1 MNNTL
6 MLGRQPTMDAAAV
19 RQASKV
25 LVNFFDSVLALASK
39 PSFTSTGE
47 AAGNNGQVVI
57 NMFYYAPKDKALSD
71 SAINSVGKVLSKLFN
86 ARVELRLVRLHYPY
100 LNSYI
105 LAQYIAINTAKYN
118 FTRIISRLWGANI
131 IFSAPVHSSRQSRK
145 DNLLAV
151 TSNSAPTSYIKGVK
165 VKVSGR
171 LVTQRSVPRKTVET
185 AQIGTFS
192 NSLLSDSASFTS
204 KNKKGAF
211 TVKVWIS
218 L

>member
-1 MNNTL
+1 

-131 IFSAPVHSSRQSRK
+131 IFSAPVQQQSRK
-145 DNLLAV
+145 DNVLAV

-185 AQIGTFS
+185 AQTGTFS
-192 NSLLSDSASFTS
+192 NSRVDSASFTS